1 MEDPSQKSITL
12 NYLEHLEACKNSR
25 VGLQLY
31 PDKGELLKFKKPE
44 SLHPQPMIMYLD
56 FETSNQSLSQVIFPL
71 FSFNLI
77 FIHHFFSCVTA
88 ALSCIR
94 LREVSFERTSW
105 QRA

>member
-56 FETSNQSLSQVIFPL
+56 FETSNQSLSQVIFH
-71 FSFNLI
+71 S
-77 FIHHFFSCVTA
+77 
-88 ALSCIR
+88 
-94 LREVSFERTSW
+94 TSV
-105 QRA
+105 R